1 MLQRQHGILP
11 INLQEYCSSQGPE
24 VGELLSSLKL
34 YPFQR
39 LSIPDNDLNNFV
51 TPGWAMVLGST
62 FKNLPKNAYSYGV
75 VTVIGS
81 PKSYDHLVQLYIPD
95 DNSGFY
101 FRSTY
106 SGISGT
112 SQITSNWNKMSFT
125 AA

>member
-1 MLQRQHGILP
+1 MLSHYNSILP
-11 INLQEYCSSQGPE
+11 RGKIVT